1 MALTPGSVTI
11 HGASGISSVLA
22 ITNDAFGL
30 SLASSFQSLTAQLVS
45 SQSSFPGFVPGS
57 SFAAFENNLGN
68 AGLTGPS
75 SGAVTV
81 LAANG
86 SNLAY
91 FGSTTGPANTGVF
104 VGGDG
109 NDFVS
114 TGAGS
119 DTVAL
124 GGGRNGIVIGD
135 NGSVDS
141 AGTDTV
147 IAGLGTTTVTVS
159 GANSYIGSSEYPG
172 ATLNVDDSAGTNTTI
187 YTVTDTT
194 VTGASVGTTTIDGY
208 GPTTVFAGAGGTTYS
223 GGQLVLNGSKAETD
237 NVTGAVTSDTLYGA
251 SGTTINFTG
260 STSGNIFV
268 ANDPAHTTGGAVRFD
283 ASSATGNNQFWAGSG
298 NATLIGGTG
307 SDILVGGH
315 GASTLQGGSGAANS
329 FDLFSI
335 NGGSGTN
342 VTINDF
348 GSAAGNTITLFGY
361 GASGVSTAVQNQA
374 QSGGN
379 TTITLGDG
387 STIKLLG
394 VTHINASS
402 FLSTE
407 PGSST

>member
-1 MALTPGSVTI
+1 MATSTGTVTI
-11 HGASGISSVLA
+11 HGASGISSVLSV
-22 ITNDAFGL
+22 TNDAFGL

-45 SQSSFPGFVPGS
+45 SPSGYFDFLPGS
-57 SFAAFENNLGN
+57 SFVAVENGLGKT
-68 AGLTGPS
+68 GLTAP

-81 LAANG
+81 LGSDGGNLVYNG
-86 SNLAY
+86 PLTGTSNTA
-91 FGSTTGPANTGVF
+91 VII
-104 VGGDG
+104 GGNGD
-109 NDFVS
+109 DTVS

-124 GGGRNGIVIGD
+124 GAGHNGIVIGD

-172 ATLNVDDSAGTNTTI
+172 ASLNVDASAGTNTTI
-187 YTVTDTT
+187 YTVSNAT
-194 VTGASVGTTTIDGY
+194 VTGASVGNTTIDGY

-223 GGQLVLNGSKAETD
+223 GGQAVLNGSKGETD

-268 ANDPAHTTGGAVRFD
+268 ANDPAHTIGGTVRFD

-307 SDILVGGH
+307 SDILVGGN
-315 GASTLQGGSGAANS
+315 GASTLQGGSGAANF
-329 FDLFSI
+329 FDLFSV
-335 NGGSGTN
+335 NGGSGTS

-361 GASGVSTAVQNQA
+361 GASGVSSAVQNQA

-394 VTHINASS
+394 VTHVTGSN